1 MSGIS
6 WLPGVF
12 GQGFSL
18 VFVRDVPAR
27 DLLSRFGCSEESVQS
42 LTSSDAQEWELEDD
56 DGGAVL
62 SFGDGGQWS
71 FALQRWGARILEEGV
86 IEQVSAGT
94 ELVALISTATAP
106 AFVHALDGEETC
118 GFDPGLPHLRSG
130 TDPDRFLP
138 QMAQAGLPTDGTPVE
153 GEPVAAMLRFAE
165 TAFGLSLSQSSLLH
179 EEHLSGRVLEDSVSC
194 ECGGVSCQHPG
205 MSM

>member
-6 WLPGVF
+6 WLPSMF

-27 DLLSRFGCSEESVQS
+27 NLLTRFGCSEESAQS
-42 LTSSDAQEWELEDD
+42 LSLGDAQEWELEDE

-62 SFGDGGQWS
+62 SFGDGDRWS
-71 FALQRWGARILEEGV
+71 FALQSWGARILEEGV

-106 AFVHALDGEETC
+106 AFIHALDGEEVC

-153 GEPVAAMLRFAE
+153 GDPVVAMLRFAE
-165 TAFGLSLSQSSLLH
+165 TTFGLSLSQSSLMQ
-179 EEHLSGRVLEDSVSC
+179 EEHLSGRIPEDS
-194 ECGGVSCQHPG
+194 E
-205 MSM
+205 

>member
-6 WLPGVF
+6 WLPSMF

-27 DLLSRFGCSEESVQS
+27 NLLTRFGCSEESAQS
-42 LTSSDAQEWELEDD
+42 LSLGDAQEWELEDE

-62 SFGDGGQWS
+62 SFGDGDRWS
-71 FALQRWGARILEEGV
+71 FALQSWGARILEEGV
-86 IEQVSAGT
+86 IEQVSADT

-106 AFVHALDGEETC
+106 AFIHALDGEEVC

-138 QMAQAGLPTDGTPVE
+138 QMAQAGLPTDGTPVD
-153 GEPVAAMLRFAE
+153 GDPVVAMLRFAE
-165 TAFGLSLSQSSLLH
+165 TTFGLSLSQSSLMQ
-179 EEHLSGRVLEDSVSC
+179 EEHLSGRIPEDS
-194 ECGGVSCQHPG
+194 E
-205 MSM
+205 